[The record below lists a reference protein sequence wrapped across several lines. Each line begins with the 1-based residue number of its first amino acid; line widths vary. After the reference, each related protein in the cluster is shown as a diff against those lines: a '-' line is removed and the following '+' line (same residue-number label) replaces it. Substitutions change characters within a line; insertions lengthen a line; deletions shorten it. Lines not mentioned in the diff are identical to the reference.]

1 MPVID
6 WKRGGLGGRS
16 PPSKTN
22 MCHYQRMP
30 VRGVVEVK
38 QNQHVPLSK
47 HASFGV
53 FYAQDFANTTW
64 AFATA
69 DELDES
75 LFAALAKPAAFGPDV
90 PK

>member
-16 PPSKTN
+16 PPAKPT
-22 MCHYQRMP
+22 CATIKECQYG
-30 VRGVVEVK
+30 GVWEVK
-38 QNQHVPLSK
+38 QNQHAPLSK
-47 HASFGV
+47 NASFGE

-75 LFAALAKPAAFGPDV
+75 LFAALA
-90 PK
+90 